1 MSLNSM
7 LNSLHYKDVHNNI
20 TSESISGNLETK
32 SYISDITI
40 SFNALEQTDQITN
53 GEESCTCSQVLCG
66 TNAEPQNTIIEDMT
80 TTNKH
85 NQLSRVPASF
95 HPHLNDTSITTP
107 VYFEF
112 PQCEK

>member
-7 LNSLHYKDVHNNI
+7 LNSLHNKDVHNNI

-53 GEESCTCSQVLCG
+53 GEESFTCSQVLCG
-66 TNAEPQNTIIEDMT
+66 TNAEPQNTITEDMT

-85 NQLSRVPASF
+85 NQLSSVPAYF